1 MLVTLCLCG
10 AVALAHAMTNL
21 ESGSAA
27 KAANPILWADV
38 PDVSIIRVGKAYYM
52 ASTTMHMSPGL
63 PIMKSTDLVNWE
75 LVSYAY
81 ETLGDNDALTLR
93 NGKNAYGK
101 GSWAPSLRYHKGTFY
116 ATTFSSMTGKTY
128 IFTTKN
134 PDKEPWKE
142 TSFSPSFHDH
152 SLFFDDD
159 GRVYLAYGAGDI
171 RLVELN
177 EDLSGVKPGG
187 TNKVIIK
194 NATAVAGGQPGLP
207 AEGSQLFKVN
217 GKYYICNITWPRGG
231 MRMELVHRADTI
243 DGPYEGRVMFKDQG
257 IAQGGIVDTPDGRWF
272 SYLFRDTGAVGRI
285 PWLVPMTW
293 EDGWPVVGI
302 DGKAPAT
309 LDLPEAKLGV
319 SGIVASDEFSRRRG
333 QRALPLAWQ
342 WNHNPEGA
350 SWSLS
355 ARPGFLR
362 LITGRV
368 DSSVVEAR
376 NTLTQ
381 RTFGPVSSATTLL
394 DAQALKDG
402 DVAGMVALM
411 GRYGYVGVKKLGEK
425 FSVVAV
431 SAVTGSPVELESV
444 QVGSSRVYLKIE
456 CDFRDGRDEAT
467 FFYSLDGKTWTSIGK
482 PMKLR
487 YDLTHFMG
495 CRIGLFN
502 YATRTA
508 GGHADFDFYRVGTE
522 LSARP

>member
-1 MLVTLCLCG
+1 MLLTLCICG
-10 AVALAHAMTNL
+10 AAALAFSTTELKMET
-21 ESGSAA
+21 A
-27 KAANPILWADV
+27 KPKNPILWADV
-38 PDVSIIRVGKAYYM
+38 PDVSIVRVGKAYYM

-63 PIMKSTDLVNWE
+63 PIMKSTDLVNWK

-81 ETLGDNDALTLR
+81 ETLGDNDALTLQ

-116 ATTFSSMTGKTY
+116 ATTFSSTTGKTY

-134 PDKEPWKE
+134 PEKEPWKE
-142 TSFSPSFHDH
+142 VSFSPSFHDH

-159 GRVYLAYGAGDI
+159 GRVYLVYGAGDI

-187 TNKVIIK
+187 TNKVIIR

-207 AEGSQLFKVN
+207 AEGSQLFKVR

-231 MRMELVHRADTI
+231 IRMELVHRADTI
-243 DGPYEGRVMFKDQG
+243 DGPYEGRVMFNDQG

-272 SYLFRDTGAVGRI
+272 SYLFRDTEAVGRI

-309 LDLPEAKLGV
+309 LDLPGAKLGV

-342 WNHNPEGA
+342 WNHNPDRDT
-350 SWSLS
+350 WSLS

-381 RTFGPVSSATTLL
+381 RTFGPVSSATTRL
-394 DAQALKDG
+394 DAQGLKDG
-402 DVAGMVALM
+402 DVAGLVALM
-411 GRYGYVGVKKLGEK
+411 GRYGYVGVKRSGDE
-425 FSVVAV
+425 FSVVVV
-431 SAVTGSPVELESV
+431 SAESGSPVEVESV
-444 QVGSSRVYLKIE
+444 RVGSSWVYLKIE

-467 FFYSLDGKTWTSIGK
+467 FFYSLDGKTWNAVGK
-482 PMKLR
+482 PVKLR

-495 CRIGLFN
+495 CRFGLFN
-502 YATRTA
+502 YATKSA
-508 GGHADFDFYRVGTE
+508 GGHADFDFYRVSTE

>member
-1 MLVTLCLCG
+1 MLLTLCICG
-10 AVALAHAMTNL
+10 AAALAFSTTELKMET
-21 ESGSAA
+21 A
-27 KAANPILWADV
+27 KPKNPILWADV
-38 PDVSIIRVGKAYYM
+38 PDVSIVRVGKAYYM

-63 PIMKSTDLVNWE
+63 PIMKSTDLVNWK

-93 NGKNAYGK
+93 NGKSAYGK

-116 ATTFSSMTGKTY
+116 ATTFSSTTGKTY

-134 PDKEPWKE
+134 PEKEPWKE
-142 TSFSPSFHDH
+142 VSFSPSFHDH

-159 GRVYLAYGAGDI
+159 GRVYLVYGAGDI

-342 WNHNPEGA
+342 WNHNPDRDT
-350 SWSLS
+350 WSLS

-394 DAQALKDG
+394 DAQGLKDG

-411 GRYGYVGVKKLGEK
+411 GRYGYVGVKKLGEE

-431 SAVTGSPVELESV
+431 SAVTGSPVEVESV

-456 CDFRDGRDEAT
+456 CDLRDGRDEAT
-467 FFYSLDGKTWTSIGK
+467 FFYSLDGKTWNAVGK
-482 PMKLR
+482 PVKLR

-495 CRIGLFN
+495 CRFGLFT
-502 YATRTA
+502 YATKTA

-522 LSARP
+522 LSLRP